1 MKKQKGMGIETCF
14 FLQQYSSNLLRSIP
28 LYKRHPPIFQTHASL
43 NILINQNKINQ
54 SIWNLSCK
62 L

>member
-1 MKKQKGMGIETCF
+1 MKKQKGMGIESCF